1 MATGDAGGTAADK
14 PSNEGEAKAIEEAA
28 KPAERSEP
36 FARPPVLGSSF
47 RGYDRAQ
54 TDAFLQRLED
64 SFHKLTSERDALR
77 SKAEEA
83 ERRAA
88 SLEQE
93 LAEHRARQQAVA
105 DALVTAQSLA
115 NEVRSAAEQEVADE
129 RRDAA
134 MAKGEALQE
143 SAEIRAKAQQDAAE
157 LLREARA
164 RADRLVE
171 DVQRGIREQ
180 QHEAEHLLDD
190 TKERLGSLVRDLLSR
205 LEPEAGS
212 APTPGTPED

>member
-1 MATGDAGGTAADK
+1 MATGDAETQAADK
-14 PSNEGEAKAIEEAA
+14 PAEEPEAKVVEKAA

-54 TDAFLQRLED
+54 TDGFLQRLED

-77 SKAEEA
+77 TKAEEA

-88 SLEQE
+88 SLETE
-93 LAEHRARQQAVA
+93 LAQHRERQQAVA
-105 DALVTAQSLA
+105 DALITAQSLA
-115 NEVRSAAEQEVADE
+115 NEVRAAAEQEVADD
-129 RRDAA
+129 RREAA
-134 MAKGEALQE
+134 TAKGEALQE
-143 SAEIRAKAQQDAAE
+143 AAEIRAKAQQEAAE
-157 LLREARA
+157 LLRDART
-164 RADRLVE
+164 RADRLID

-212 APTPGTPED
+212 APAPGAPDD